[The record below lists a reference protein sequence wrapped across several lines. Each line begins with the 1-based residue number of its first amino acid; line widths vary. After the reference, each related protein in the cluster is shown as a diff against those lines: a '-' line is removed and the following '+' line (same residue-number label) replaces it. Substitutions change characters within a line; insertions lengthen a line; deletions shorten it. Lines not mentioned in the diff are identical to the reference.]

1 LSLYKQKQVIY
12 LISWPFTKR
21 DLKRFGIKN
30 WIARG
35 WKVKVFDITC
45 FLHPEFWR
53 YVNGDKLSCNFKEL
67 SIFKNINEVLSAINN
82 IKKKAVFID
91 LIYFSN
97 VEQII
102 RKTACSHG
110 ILIKLNL
117 NLTPFHF
124 INVKKNIWRLFFL
137 IRNPIILIHKL
148 ILFIKYKIQKMRVLK
163 HSPDYVVVGGSKSIS
178 GINENK
184 TSVIKAH
191 NMDYDFFI
199 QEKHI
204 KSKKKNNYL
213 VFLDEDAAYW
223 AGYKFFEW
231 KPFVTAEN
239 YYPIIDHA
247 LHEIAKSLK
256 LNIKIAAHPR
266 SIYEV
271 KKIKYRHPIL
281 KNKTFELVRD
291 ANVVVAHCSTS
302 LQFAI
307 IMKKPIIF
315 ITTDEMQN
323 IPYKEWI
330 TATASQLGKTVF
342 NINQLS
348 REHNWKNYLNVDDK
362 KYEKYI
368 ENFIKTKGSQEKL
381 LWNIVIE
388 HIEKDLFY

>member
-1 LSLYKQKQVIY
+1 
-12 LISWPFTKR
+12 
-21 DLKRFGIKN
+21 
-30 WIARG
+30 
-35 WKVKVFDITC
+35 
-45 FLHPEFWR
+45 
-53 YVNGDKLSCNFKEL
+53 
-67 SIFKNINEVLSAINN
+67 
-82 IKKKAVFID
+82 
-91 LIYFSN
+91 
-97 VEQII
+97 
-102 RKTACSHG
+102 
-110 ILIKLNL
+110 
-117 NLTPFHF
+117 
-124 INVKKNIWRLFFL
+124 
-137 IRNPIILIHKL
+137 
-148 ILFIKYKIQKMRVLK
+148 MRVLK
-163 HSPDYVVVGGSKSIS
+163 NSPDYVVVGGSKSIS

-199 QEKHI
+199 QEKYI

-271 KKIKYRHPIL
+271 KKIKYKHPIL

-315 ITTDEMQN
+315 ITTDEIQN
-323 IPYKEWI
+323 MPYKEWI